1 MKKPDPNSCEY
12 ILQVKYRE
20 IQDLDNTVYD
30 ILSEMYMEADMNNC
44 FIEADA
50 KCEEL
55 EMYW

>member
-20 IQDLDNTVYD
+20 IEDLENTVYD
-30 ILSEMYMEADMNNC
+30 ILSEMHMEADMNNC

-50 KCEEL
+50 KCVEL
-55 EMYW
+55 ELYW